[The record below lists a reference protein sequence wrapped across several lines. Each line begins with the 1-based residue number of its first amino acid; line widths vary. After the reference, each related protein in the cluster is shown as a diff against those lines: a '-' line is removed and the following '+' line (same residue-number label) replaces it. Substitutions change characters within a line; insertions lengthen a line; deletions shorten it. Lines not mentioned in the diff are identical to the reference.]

1 MALET
6 PVYGWGDDV
15 EMERT
20 RSWGPVEWPLEEG
33 GAGLFRASVAKVQRK
48 PKNCG
53 PGPFRYLLRWADGGT
68 SWCRLRLPHRA
79 VLKVPGPWHHQT
91 DTADHAETPAKA
103 YADLARFLD
112 ALAASMCK
120 TREDLKIYD
129 PYYCMGACVR
139 HMAALGFYN
148 VWNQPL
154 DFYNSEESIPEY
166 DVLVTNPP
174 KYVAPY
180 VTLWVL
186 TALPRVEAPPGC
198 VLCTSRDELPA
209 RLRGVAKAAPEA
221 LERKAFNEFCREN
234 GLGKLC
240 ATWARQGS
248 CDCQGPFTHP
258 RAEDAPKVRR
268 LLKGFFLRHGAT
280 VRPSSC
286 SPSAS
291 EKRKEKQSVP
301 VG

>member
-1 MALET
+1 MT
-6 PVYGWGDDV
+6 
-15 EMERT
+15 
-20 RSWGPVEWPLEEG
+20 
-33 GAGLFRASVAKVQRK
+33 
-48 PKNCG
+48 
-53 PGPFRYLLRWADGGT
+53 
-68 SWCRLRLPHRA
+68 
-79 VLKVPGPWHHQT
+79 
-91 DTADHAETPAKA
+91 
-103 YADLARFLD
+103 
-112 ALAASMCK
+112 
-120 TREDLKIYD
+120 

-174 KYVAPY
+174 YSQEHVDAIFRFAAKSKRPSCLLVPNYTIETKLFERLFKKKKLIFLGPERRYVYRSPPELRPSLRNKQRKYVAPY

-248 CDCQGPFTHP
+248 CADGPP
-258 RAEDAPKVRR
+258 SDDDGAVRR
-268 LLKGFFLRHGAT
+268 RTSSDDVLGSEFRTFLQCVALLLEALFVLSCEYKRNEVVNRGTGVVMPRVWVQGTFQ
-280 VRPSSC
+280 RP
-286 SPSAS
+286 A
-291 EKRKEKQSVP
+291 
-301 VG
+301 